1 MSVASFSRADLAER
15 QASFT
20 GLLAHPL
27 VNPWTRPTLYA
38 LVTRHEHTI
47 DLWCARL
54 GYRLVRIDQCFRLRR
69 TPIDGQVTLPAGQPP
84 PRRPL
89 VLALLVAAIL
99 EDHRQDSVT
108 LQEISDAVRHFAAA
122 NGFAPYDPE
131 HRSHRV
137 ALFDG
142 VRLLVDH
149 GVLDQRTS
157 RVDLLDTW
165 ERTGSGIGAGYL
177 IHRDALVLL
186 VDTRDVQL
194 SLEPQERTDDTRGQ
208 RMLRSLI
215 ETQALHPLAL
225 DESDRAYLG
234 AQRRRLLD
242 QAEEMT
248 GGTVEPRADA
258 WVLVLP
264 SDQGLDPELAVSFPE
279 ATAADWVA
287 LALLDAAGRSATTE
301 PDGRRRC
308 SGATVTEL
316 AAALHA
322 EHAAQLT
329 LALKESSV
337 AIREAAEER
346 LIQAGLLSIETG
358 HWLLEPEAGRFR
370 SADLQVPLAAVAAPP
385 ALLEVDA

>member
-1 MSVASFSRADLAER
+1 MSISSFSRADLAER
-15 QASFT
+15 QAAFT

-38 LVTRHEHTI
+38 LITRHEHTI

-54 GYRLVRIDQCFRLRR
+54 GYRLVRIDQSFRLRR
-69 TPIDGQVTLPAGQPP
+69 TPIDGQVTVPP
-84 PRRPL
+84 GRPRPRRPL

-99 EDHRQDSVT
+99 EDQRQDSVT
-108 LQEISDAVRHFAAA
+108 LQEISDAVRQFAAA
-122 NGFAPYDPE
+122 NGFAAYDPE

-137 ALFDG
+137 ALFEG

-165 ERTGSGIGAGYL
+165 ERTGRGIGAGYL

-194 SLEPQERTDDTRGQ
+194 SLEPQERADDTRGQ
-208 RMLRSLI
+208 RLLRSLI
-215 ETQALHPLAL
+215 ETQALHPMAL
-225 DESDRAYLG
+225 EESDRTYLV

-242 QAEEMT
+242 HAEEMT

-264 SDQGLDPELAVSFPE
+264 SDQGVDPELAVSFPE
-279 ATAADWVA
+279 ATAADWVS
-287 LALLDAAGRSATTE
+287 LALLDTVGRAAVTE

-308 SGATVTEL
+308 PDATVADL
-316 AAALHA
+316 ATALHA
-322 EHAAQLT
+322 KYAPQLT
-329 LALKESSV
+329 QALKSSPAAV
-337 AIREAAEER
+337 REAAEER
-346 LIQAGLLSIETG
+346 LIEAGLLRIETG
-358 HWLLEPEAGRFR
+358 DWLLEPESGRFR
-370 SADLQVPLAAVAAPP
+370 SADLQVRLDADAGAT
-385 ALLEVDA
+385 ALFEVDA

>member
-1 MSVASFSRADLAER
+1 MSLASFGRADIAER
-15 QASFT
+15 QAAFT

-27 VNPWTRPTLYA
+27 VNPWKRPTLYA
-38 LVTRHEHTI
+38 LVTRHERTI

-69 TPIDGQVTLPAGQPP
+69 TPIDGRVAVPP
-84 PRRPL
+84 GRPRPRRPL

-99 EDHRQDSVT
+99 EDQRQDSVT

-137 ALFDG
+137 ALFEG
-142 VRLLVDH
+142 IRLLVDH
-149 GVLDQRTS
+149 GALDQLTS
-157 RVDLLDTW
+157 RADLLDTW

-194 SLEPQERTDDTRGQ
+194 SLEPQERTDDTRGA
-208 RMLRSLI
+208 RLLRSLV
-215 ETQALHPLAL
+215 ETQALHPLSL
-225 DESDRAYLG
+225 DESDRTYLT
-234 AQRRRLLD
+234 AQRRRLVD

-264 SDQGLDPELAVSFPE
+264 SDQNVDPELAIGFPE
-279 ATAADWVA
+279 ATASDWVS
-287 LALLDAAGRSATTE
+287 LALLDAAGQRATTE

-308 SGATVTEL
+308 ADATVTER
-316 AAALHA
+316 ARALHA
-322 EHAAQLT
+322 EHASQLT
-329 LALKESSV
+329 VALKESAV
-337 AIREAAEER
+337 AVREAAEDR
-346 LIQAGLLSIETG
+346 LTDTGLLSVEAG
-358 HWLLEPEAGRFR
+358 DWLLAPEAGRFR
-370 SADLQVPLAAVAAPP
+370 SADLQVPVEAAASA
-385 ALLEVDA
+385 ALLEVDR